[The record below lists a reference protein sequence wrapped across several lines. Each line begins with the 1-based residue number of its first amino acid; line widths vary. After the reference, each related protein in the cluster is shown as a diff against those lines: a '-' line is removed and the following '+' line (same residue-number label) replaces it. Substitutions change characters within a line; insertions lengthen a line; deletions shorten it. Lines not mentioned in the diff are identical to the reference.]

1 MKKRN
6 RESLNSNCSIDNP
19 VKKLVM
25 EELNNVNVSLSM
37 TEFEQSVLNSTAKL
51 DAELTERVKPLDQA
65 IRELEGKE
73 NPTIKD
79 MAKALVI
86 LMTSHKEA
94 LAEQNSLKKQLFSL
108 TKKTVENSLTIK
120 NMQSGFSHDVLKLT
134 ARINQ
139 MEQGKIDKEIAISGF
154 PSKPDPALV
163 ISELCKFYDIPES
176 MIRRSYSFE
185 FQNKSTKKL
194 EGQLVIKFQSKSD
207 HIKINKLKLQKGTN
221 FMPDPE
227 NNPSSGDAN
236 NSLKIFNRLT
246 KVNRS
251 IIASLR
257 RYQKEGKILKDGVR
271 YRNCCFEIK
280 IDVDSEFQP
289 VPSIDL
295 KGFPRRNP
303 VMLCRRLF

>member
-1 MKKRN
+1 
-6 RESLNSNCSIDNP
+6 
-19 VKKLVM
+19 
-25 EELNNVNVSLSM
+25 
-37 TEFEQSVLNSTAKL
+37 L
-51 DAELTERVKPLDQA
+51 DAELTERVKPLDLA

-73 NPTIKD
+73 KPTIKD
-79 MAKALVI
+79 MALVI
-86 LMTSHKEA
+86 LMTSHKDA

-139 MEQGKIDKEIAISGF
+139 ISGF
-154 PSKPDPALV
+154 PLKPDPALV
-163 ISELCKFYDIPES
+163 ISELCKFYDILES

-185 FQNKSTKKL
+185 FQNKKTKKL

-207 HIKINKLKLQKGTN
+207 HIKFNKLKLQKGTN

-227 NNPSSGDAN
+227 TNPSSGDAN

-280 IDVDSEFQP
+280 IDVESEFQA
-289 VPSIDL
+289 VPSIDHL
-295 KGFPRRNP
+295 KLIFE
-303 VMLCRRLF
+303 